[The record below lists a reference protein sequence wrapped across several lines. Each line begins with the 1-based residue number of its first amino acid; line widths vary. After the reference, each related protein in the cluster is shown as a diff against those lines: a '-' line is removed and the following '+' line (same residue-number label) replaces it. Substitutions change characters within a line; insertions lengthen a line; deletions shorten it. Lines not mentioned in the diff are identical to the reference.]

1 MHKIDLKSVPE
12 RKGSA
17 YPPPYNETAKN
28 RIKQALDDGL
38 AQFGVNLTRLPPG
51 EWSSQRHW
59 HSRDD
64 EFVYVISGEVVLI
77 TDNGEERLAAGDCA
91 AFPMNTP
98 NGHHLINKGMET
110 AVYLEVGTR
119 NPEDVCT
126 YSDIDMLVDKRRGG
140 YRHKDGT
147 PY

>member
-1 MHKIDLKSVPE
+1 
-12 RKGSA
+12 
-17 YPPPYNETAKN
+17 
-28 RIKQALDDGL
+28 
-38 AQFGVNLTRLPPG
+38 
-51 EWSSQRHW
+51 
-59 HSRDD
+59 
-64 EFVYVISGEVVLI
+64 
-77 TDNGEERLAAGDCA
+77 
-91 AFPMNTP
+91 MNTP